1 MTDPLEE
8 FAMRPWMDRA
18 MLRGRIHGRLML
30 ALVAVAVLVS
40 ALAVWQFSTLRDDHD
55 PDLVRFEDQ
64 ETAAAASDA
73 TDPEAAEAA
82 TPADATPTTGESP
95 TETASATASASEP
108 PGTSEAAANG
118 PQCTA
123 SLTLDNAWD
132 QSVSVTVTIANTGTD
147 PIDGWEVQIGIKH
160 LTVTTTWG
168 LSHIEGERYGD
179 ILINAAL
186 DPGGTVDASFQAD
199 VQGRYEIPE
208 TVPCTPV

>member
-1 MTDPLEE
+1 
-8 FAMRPWMDRA
+8 MRPWMDRA

-30 ALVAVAVLVS
+30 VLVAVALLVS

-55 PDLVRFEDQ
+55 PDLAQFDDQ
-64 ETAAAASDA
+64 ETAAAAASDA
-73 TDPEAAEAA
+73 TDPDAAEAA
-82 TPADATPTTGESP
+82 TPDGPSPTADESP
-95 TETASATASASEP
+95 SESASASESASEP
-108 PGTSEAAANG
+108 AGTSEAAVNG

-123 SLTLDNAWD
+123 SLTLDNEWD
-132 QSVSVTVTIANTGTD
+132 ESVSVTVTVANTGAD

-179 ILINAAL
+179 ILINGAL
-186 DPGGTVDASFQAD
+186 DTGASVDASFQAD